1 MPGLRAVVAHGG
13 GPTAVLNA
21 SLAGLIDEC
30 RKTGQFTSVEGAR
43 FGLRGLL
50 AGDYIDLFS
59 QPPALI
65 EAVGQT
71 PGSAIGSSRQE
82 LEAADYERVLSAFRR
97 RDVHWFFYTG
107 GNGSMG
113 TALELQRCAR
123 ASGYDLGIT
132 GIPKTIDNDLPV
144 TDHTPGYAST
154 ARFFAFAA
162 RDVGEDNRSLPSPIC
177 VLETLGRNAGWI
189 VAATSFARLHED
201 DAPHLIC
208 FPERQVSLDRVATDV
223 ERVYRRLGRVVIAVC
238 EGQLDES
245 GQPFGADV
253 DRPGVPQHRL
263 ASNLGHT
270 LAQLLAVKTGLRARA
285 EKPGLLGRS
294 CGPFASP
301 LDRVE
306 AHECGRAAARAAMNA
321 LSGNMV
327 ALRRESNDPY
337 RGTTFLTPLE
347 TVAHKERR
355 LPLEWIAPEG
365 NDVLPAFQDYARPLV
380 GEVPGYS
387 RLPG

>member
-1 MPGLRAVVAHGG
+1 MQP
-13 GPTAVLNA
+13 A
-21 SLAGLIDEC
+21 S
-30 RKTGQFTSVEGAR
+30 
-43 FGLRGLL
+43 
-50 AGDYIDLFS
+50 
-59 QPPALI
+59 LI

-71 PGSAIGSSRQE
+71 PGSAIGSSRQK
-82 LEAADYERVLSAFRR
+82 LEAADYERVLAEFRR

-113 TALELQRCAR
+113 TALELERHAH

-177 VLETLGRNAGWI
+177 VLETLGRGAGWI
-189 VAATSFARLHED
+189 VAATSFARQHED

-208 FPERQVSLDRVATDV
+208 FPERPVSLDRIAADA
-223 ERVYRRLGRVVIAVC
+223 ERVVRRLGRVTIVVC

-253 DRPGVPQHRL
+253 DRPGVPQYRL

-270 LAQLLAVKTGLRARA
+270 LAQLLAEKTGLRARA
-285 EKPGLLGRS
+285 ERPGLLGRS
-294 CGPFASP
+294 CGAFTSD
-301 LDRVE
+301 LDRAE
-306 AHECGRAAARAAMNA
+306 AYECGRAAARAAINA

-327 ALRRESNDPY
+327 ALRRESSDPY
-337 RGTTFLTPLE
+337 RSSTFLTPLE

-365 NDVLPAFQDYARPLV
+365 NDVLPAFRDYARPLI
-380 GEVPGYS
+380 GEVPGYPC
-387 RLPG
+387 LPVR